1 MLTLFKFS
9 QLVIGQLVM
18 TNVTVQTSQSLVKQN
33 TLKISYVS
41 EVGFFQFQNIDN
53 LIWQMNL

>member
-9 QLVIGQLVM
+9 QLVTGQLVM
-18 TNVTVQTSQSLVKQN
+18 TNITVQTSQSLVEQN

-41 EVGFFQFQNIDN
+41 EVGFSS
-53 LIWQMNL
+53 LKTLTT

>member
-18 TNVTVQTSQSLVKQN
+18 TDVTVQTSQSLVKQN

-41 EVGFFQFQNIDN
+41 EVGFFQFQNTDN
-53 LIWQMNL
+53 LI